1 MEGWHTGEEW
11 ITSGSLV
18 DRVNFASK
26 YITDLA
32 NPGVEKMVARVGE
45 SINAETSPTELVDK
59 CIAILGELEVY
70 PDTYNSLMTIAE
82 HAHSVDGNFTSE
94 PEPIITKAFQIISSS
109 KEFQLC

>member
-1 MEGWHTGEEW
+1 
-11 ITSGSLV
+11 
-18 DRVNFASK
+18 
-26 YITDLA
+26 
-32 NPGVEKMVARVGE
+32 MVARVGE

-59 CIAILGELEVY
+59 CIAILGELEVS

-82 HAHSVDGNFTSE
+82 HAHSVDGNFTFK